1 MTYKLNNYNMVK
13 TTNKFQSL
21 HENYID
27 CLEYLAT
34 YGVESLNEKEQTA
47 ARKLALLAEEYIN
60 VVASDDPNYDREEED
75 DYE

>member
-1 MTYKLNNYNMVK
+1 MPK
-13 TTNKFQSL
+13 TSTAKFQSL
-21 HENYID
+21 HDNYVD

-34 YGVESLNEKEQTA
+34 YGVDRLNEREQTA

>member
-1 MTYKLNNYNMVK
+1 MPK
-13 TTNKFQSL
+13 TSTAKFQSL
-21 HENYID
+21 HDNYVD

-34 YGVESLNEKEQTA
+34 YGLESLNEREQVA

-60 VVASDDPNYDREEED
+60 VVSSDDPNYDREEED